1 MVADHTFRY
10 AFVDLLYWYEFQNK
24 CADILES
31 QIAYLTQIESNAQ
44 INPLEFLDLVKNYE
58 TLVSALFDIL
68 NCDKITNVQYF
79 AISEEIFGVF
89 SLLFKQKVLG
99 LEKVFTK
106 VFELFDSLLV
116 LCFS

>member
-1 MVADHTFRY
+1 M
-10 AFVDLLYWYEFQNK
+10 
-24 CADILES
+24 S
-31 QIAYLTQIESNAQ
+31 
-44 INPLEFLDLVKNYE
+44 NYE
-58 TLVSALFDIL
+58 TIVTSLFDIL

-89 SLLFKQKVLG
+89 SLLFKQKILG

-116 LCFS
+116 LCFSYKKTLKYTGPASLDLPLTLKTFSKGFLEIARKLSIVTNK